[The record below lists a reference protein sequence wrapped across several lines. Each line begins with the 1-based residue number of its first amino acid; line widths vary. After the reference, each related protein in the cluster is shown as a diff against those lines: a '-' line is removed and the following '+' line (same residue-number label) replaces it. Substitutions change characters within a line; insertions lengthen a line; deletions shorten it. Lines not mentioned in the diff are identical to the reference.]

1 MSWGLVA
8 VAGATLISGVVGSNA
23 AGRAAES
30 GERSAEAGVA
40 EQRRQFDVTQESLRP
55 SIEAGDLAR
64 QQQLALLGL
73 SGTEAQQA
81 AFTGLG
87 DSPGQQFIRKR
98 QERALVRNAAATG
111 GLQGGNVLTAL
122 QEQAAGFASQDIQN
136 QFGRLGQVAGQ
147 GQSAAT
153 ATGQFGAQASGN
165 IQQGLQAAGQ
175 ARQSGILNQNQAL
188 QQTVGGLSNVA
199 GQFFA
204 RPSATPPPATGATT
218 GGSFANFPLT

>member
-8 VAGATLISGVVGSNA
+8 VAGATLIGGVISSNA
-23 AGRAAES
+23 AGRSAAA
-30 GERSAEAGVA
+30 GERSAEGGIA
-40 EQRRQFDVTQESLRP
+40 EQRRQFDITQESLRP

-73 SGTEAQQA
+73 SGSEAQQA
-81 AFTGLG
+81 ALSGLG

-111 GLQGGNVLTAL
+111 GLKGGNVLTAL

-153 ATGQFGAQASGN
+153 ATGQFGAQAAGN
-165 IQQGLQAAGQ
+165 IQQGMLQSGQ

-188 QQTVGGLSNVA
+188 QQTIGGLSNVA

-204 RPSATPPPATGATT
+204 RPSTPPPAVGSAT
-218 GGSFANFPLT
+218 